1 MIIWHHDST
10 KDNIKTLVRLTIEW
24 SFQ

>member
-10 KDNIKTLVRLTIEW
+10 KDDIQTLVRLTIE
-24 SFQ
+24 